1 MHKDP
6 LVSVILLTYN
16 SAKYIGRAL
25 SSVHMQCYKNIEV
38 IVVDAGSV
46 DSSES
51 IVKSFSG
58 TKWLELPKSDMGM
71 ARNFGLDHSNGSY
84 VMFLDSDDIYLEG
97 KISNQVRSL
106 NDDKSLDFVV
116 SPAYVMR
123 SSRDNVGIKSWTTGK
138 IDIGSF
144 FQGQCYSLA
153 TLCIRVSALTEKCR
167 FYEQDAGR
175 YCEDWSFQ
183 FRLLLDG
190 LRFEVMPL
198 PSVLV
203 ELREDSHT
211 DWSCQPKMKSV
222 GLEVVKSALTIIE
235 GSDMDHGIS
244 EQSILDNYRLKL
256 AISYFTNGQIIQGR
270 LVIDQISGNLAHY
283 KITLITLSYL
293 IPKFLVISLLRNLWM
308 KRQNSSFEWIVTPV
322 KIKAWLDKHNE
333 HLNY

>member
-6 LVSVILLTYN
+6 LVSIILLTFN

-46 DSSES
+46 DSTES

-58 TKWLELPKSDMGM
+58 TKWLELPGSDMGM
-71 ARNFGLDHSNGSY
+71 ARNFGLDHSNGYY

-97 KISNQVRSL
+97 KISNQVRYL
-106 NDDKSLDFVV
+106 NDNELLDFMV

-123 SSRDNVGIKSWTTGK
+123 SSEDNVGIKSWTTRK
-138 IDIGSF
+138 IDIHGF

-153 TLCIRVSALTEKCR
+153 TLCIRAISLTESCR

-183 FRLLLDG
+183 FRLLLNG
-190 LRFEVMPL
+190 LQYEVMPM

-203 ELREDSHT
+203 ELRNDSHT
-211 DWSCQPKMKSV
+211 DWSGQPKMKFV
-222 GLEVVKSALTIIE
+222 GLEIVKSALTMIE
-235 GSDMDHGIS
+235 CSDMDHGIS

-256 AISYFTNGQIIQGR
+256 AISCFIDGQISHGR
-270 LVIDQISGNLAHY
+270 LVIDQISSGLIHY
-283 KITLITLSYL
+283 KITLIALSYL
-293 IPKFLVISLLRNLWM
+293 IPEFLLISLLRNLWM
-308 KRQNSSFEWIVTPV
+308 KRQNSSFEWKVTPV
-322 KIKAWLDKHNE
+322 KIRAWLDRHNS
-333 HLNY
+333 HLIN